1 MTEAGYVHVLHLL
14 GISLDAVFHENMR
27 AVLTEENEVVA
38 AAVATA
44 KEAGVEGA
52 VEEIYRAAPPKS
64 VARMHNKLQT
74 DHASMKRPRPA
85 HNLDVLRNAATYA
98 TPEALIAG
106 YDALASKYTVVRVKN
121 GYAKGVDP
129 NASFGYRA
137 VLVNFIFEPEAEK
150 GGGGAA
156 ALTFG
161 ALAKAGGGAGKLLAA
176 SAAAGAG
183 AGIYTTAAKK

>member
-1 MTEAGYVHVLHLL
+1 M
-14 GISLDAVFHENMR
+14 
-27 AVLTEENEVVA
+27 VA

-52 VEEIYRAAPPKS
+52 AEEIYRAAPPKS

-106 YDALASKYTVVRVKN
+106 YEALASKYTVVRVKN

-129 NASFGYRA
+129 SASFGYRA
-137 VLVNFIFEPEAEK
+137 VLVNFVFDPEAKKKEEK
-150 GGGGAA
+150 GR
-156 ALTFG
+156 
-161 ALAKAGGGAGKLLAA
+161 
-176 SAAAGAG
+176 
-183 AGIYTTAAKK
+183 